1 VSVSRPRGFT
11 LLEILVALVV
21 FGIFSV
27 LAYAGLMRLLD
38 GRARLVEEQRV
49 WQALSQVFLR
59 ISDDVAHARSRT
71 VRDVSGFTLPAF
83 IGRPYDPRPLGE
95 PSLEITRGGELNYGA
110 GIQSDLRRVAYRLKE
125 GRLMRLTWPVL
136 DRGPVTVPLEAPL
149 LEGVEAFEL
158 RYYSG
163 SGSGIGGGI
172 GVGGGSGSGGG
183 AVLNTWPPAGRIEDL
198 PRAVEV
204 TLEVKGVGSFK
215 RLFLVNR

>member
-1 VSVSRPRGFT
+1 
-11 LLEILVALVV
+11 VALLV
-21 FGIFSV
+21 FAIFSV
-27 LAYAGLMRLLD
+27 LAYAGLSRLLD
-38 GRARLVEEQRV
+38 TRARLTEEQRV

-71 VRDVSGFTLPAF
+71 VRDVGGFTLPAF
-83 IGRPYDPRPLGE
+83 IGRPYDSRALGE

-125 GRLMRLTWPVL
+125 GRLFRLTWPVL
-136 DRGPVTVPLEAPL
+136 DRGPVTAPLEAPL

-158 RYYSG
+158 RYHSG
-163 SGSGIGGGI
+163 SASGVGSG
-172 GVGGGSGSGGG
+172 
-183 AVLNTWPPAGRIEDL
+183 ALPNTWPPAGRIDDL